1 MPDTDPGAEGAEA
14 PELDVVAEATQPVEL
29 GQSAPAAEQ
38 VEADPTLLAAVDLAR
53 DALLEIAPEH
63 AVGEPAGYRVEDERT
78 VSLRFESRLRGYPGW
93 HWTVTLTR
101 VDAETAPT
109 VLEAELMPGEDA
121 LLAPDWV
128 PWSERLADYR
138 AAQEA
143 HRAESEDADEAGAP
157 RDGGVRRNRSAH
169 DQDEDDRGD
178 DAGATRA
185 AGEDAEDDELEDD
198 ELDDDLDDEDDL
210 DDDDDDDEDD
220 DLDDDLDGVDFDAA
234 LEADELVALDR
245 DVDDSDDSEGEADD
259 GDPEPP
265 SGSHGSE
272 GAPED

>member
-169 DQDEDDRGD
+169 DQDGTT
-178 DAGATRA
+178 AATTQ
-185 AGEDAEDDELEDD
+185 G
-198 ELDDDLDDEDDL
+198 
-210 DDDDDDDEDD
+210 
-220 DLDDDLDGVDFDAA
+220 
-234 LEADELVALDR
+234 
-245 DVDDSDDSEGEADD
+245 
-259 GDPEPP
+259 PP
-265 SGSHGSE
+265 GPPARTPKTTSSKTTSSKTTNSTTISTTRTTSTTMMTTTRMTTSTMT
-272 GAPED
+272 